1 MALTFEEKI
10 KALNEL
16 AIAWYSTSQADSI
29 HEAIFRGQGYGKFA
43 DHCKE
48 EAEEELEEAKKCT
61 ARVIALGGKPEYGF
75 IPQEI
80 HYDPKELLERW
91 YKEFTDGGIA
101 SMNELVANLGDDA
114 VTRKMVVVFVEG
126 EEEHCAWV
134 AKHLAVIEKLGYDN
148 YLLEMMDI

>member
-1 MALTFEEKI
+1 MTFDEKI
-10 KALNEL
+10 KALNDL
-16 AIAWYSTSQADSI
+16 AVAWYSTSQADYI

-61 ARVIALGGKPEYGF
+61 ARIIALGGKPEFGF
-75 IPQEI
+75 VKQEI
-80 HYDPKELLERW
+80 HYDPKELLDQW
-91 YKEFTDGGIA
+91 YKEFTEGGIA
-101 SMNELVANLGDDA
+101 SMNKLVSDLSDDA
-114 VTRKMVVVFVEG
+114 ITRKMVEEFVEG

-134 AKHLAVIEKLGYDN
+134 AKHLAIIDKLGYDN

>member
-1 MALTFEEKI
+1 MTFDEKI
-10 KALNEL
+10 KALNDL
-16 AIAWYSTSQADSI
+16 AVAWYSTSQADSI

-61 ARVIALGGKPEYGF
+61 ARIIALGGKPEFGF
-75 IPQEI
+75 VKQEI
-80 HYDPKELLERW
+80 HYDPKELLDQW
-91 YKEFTDGGIA
+91 YKEFTEGGIA
-101 SMNELVANLGDDA
+101 SMNKLVSDLSDDA
-114 VTRKMVVVFVEG
+114 ITRKMVEEFVEG

-134 AKHLAVIEKLGYDN
+134 AKHLAIIDKLGYDN

>member
-1 MALTFEEKI
+1 MTFDEKI
-10 KALNEL
+10 KALNDL
-16 AIAWYSTSQADSI
+16 AVAWYSTSQADSI

-61 ARVIALGGKPEYGF
+61 ARIIALGGKPEFGF
-75 IPQEI
+75 VKQEI
-80 HYDPKELLERW
+80 HYDPKELLNQW
-91 YKEFTDGGIA
+91 YKEFTEGGIA
-101 SMNELVANLGDDA
+101 SMNKLVSDLSDDA
-114 VTRKMVVVFVEG
+114 ITRKMVEEFVEG

-134 AKHLAVIEKLGYDN
+134 AKHLAIIDKLGYDN